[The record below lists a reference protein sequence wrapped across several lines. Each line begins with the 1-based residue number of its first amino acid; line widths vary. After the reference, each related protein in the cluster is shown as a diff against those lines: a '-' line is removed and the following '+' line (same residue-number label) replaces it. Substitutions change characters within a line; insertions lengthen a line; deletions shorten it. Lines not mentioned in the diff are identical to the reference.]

1 MIEILNTIDALSD
14 QISALLELIHS
25 SNEECV
31 DIKSIQVASEMC
43 LTIHD
48 ELMIEVD
55 KLQDKLIE
63 KNRVVEDMCTNYCKY
78 PYMWNEEDEGCTLAE
93 SGICNKCPLN
103 KLGV

>member
-31 DIKSIQVASEMC
+31 DIKSIQIASEMC
-43 LTIHD
+43 LTMHD
-48 ELMIEVD
+48 ELMLEVD

-93 SGICNKCPLN
+93 SDICNKCPLN

>member
-1 MIEILNTIDALSD
+1 MLEILNTIDVLSD
-14 QISALLELIHS
+14 QITALLELIHC

-43 LTIHD
+43 LTIYD

-78 PYMWNEEDEGCTLAE
+78 PYMWNEEDEGCTLID
-93 SGICNKCPLN
+93 SGICDKCPLN

>member
-14 QISALLELIHS
+14 QISALLELIQS
-25 SNEECV
+25 SNEDCV

-43 LTIHD
+43 LTLHD
-48 ELMIEVD
+48 ELMIEVN
-55 KLQDKLIE
+55 KIQDKLKGQKEI
-63 KNRVVEDMCTNYCKY
+63 VEDICTNYCKY

>member
-1 MIEILNTIDALSD
+1 MIEILDTIDALSD

-25 SNEECV
+25 SNKECV

-63 KNRVVEDMCTNYCKY
+63 QNRVVEDMCTNYCKY
-78 PYMWNEEDEGCTLAE
+78 PYMWNEENEGCTLAE

>member
-1 MIEILNTIDALSD
+1 MLEILNTIDALSD
-14 QISALLELIHS
+14 QISALLDLIHC
-25 SNEECV
+25 SNEECL

-63 KNRVVEDMCTNYCKY
+63 KNRVVEDICNNYCKY
-78 PYMWNEEDEGCTLAE
+78 PNQWNEEKEGCELSE
-93 SGICNKCPLN
+93 SEVCANCPLN
-103 KLGV
+103 KLD

>member
-48 ELMIEVD
+48 ELMIEVN
-55 KLQDKLIE
+55 KIHNKFKEQTK
-63 KNRVVEDMCTNYCKY
+63 VVEDMCTNYCKY

-93 SGICNKCPLN
+93 SRICNKCPLN

>member
-48 ELMIEVD
+48 ELMIEVN
-55 KLQDKLIE
+55 KIHNKIMEQTK
-63 KNRVVEDMCTNYCKY
+63 VVEDMCTNYCKY

>member
-1 MIEILNTIDALSD
+1 MLEILNTIDILSD

-31 DIKSIQVASEMC
+31 DIKSIQTASEMC
-43 LTIHD
+43 LYMHT
-48 ELMIEVD
+48 ELMTEVN
-55 KLQDKLIE
+55 KIHNKFME
-63 KNRVVEDMCTNYCKY
+63 KTKVVEDMCTNYCKF
-78 PYMWNEEDEGCTLAE
+78 PYMWNEYEEGCTLAE

>member
-55 KLQDKLIE
+55 KIQNKLIGQKE
-63 KNRVVEDMCTNYCKY
+63 IVEDICTNYCKY

>member
-1 MIEILNTIDALSD
+1 MLEILNTIDVLSD
-14 QISALLELIHS
+14 QIMALLELIQS

-31 DIKSIQVASEMC
+31 DIKSIQTASEMC
-43 LTIHD
+43 LTMHADLIT
-48 ELMIEVD
+48 EVNKIAD
-55 KLQDKLIE
+55 KLMEQ
-63 KNRVVEDMCTNYCKY
+63 NGVVEDMCTNYCKY